1 MADKPKKAK
10 GKLVGK
16 KKAVKKAKP
25 SAAPIEQGS
34 GLNVESKPKAPV
46 GFTGTYEHEPRAFR
60 PLKPEGIGPSDKSIR
75 EAVIAVGKR
84 RGVNANEALW
94 QAENL
99 APQGKSII
107 HGAKGIHPDNFFLGR
122 EPQQGSAP
130 AFGPRNTTKNPV
142 ESLRKGT
149 KDDLV
154 KMRTSKA
161 KEAPSFQGAMKTGKE
176 RKAANKNLLEGMAK
190 GARDFPGPKDEKKQM
205 AAMDMTSKMAKAG
218 KEVRD
223 AQEKDT
229 KKKARLKELG
239 KYVQREVF
247 NKGAN
252 AETDREAKIK
262 RHKEYAAEQSAQPH
276 TPAPAFG
283 ARPMSDHE
291 KANLHDSNK
300 ISGLGAFKYRGN
312 ISSREDYDKQKAYAK
327 KKAASNPN
335 TKNPYSGR
343 SKTSSQAKHQSKG
356 FASQDKKDAWAKSL
370 GEGPALPKRESDF
383 LGNTGKAFRNDG
395 SQNSPAHK
403 GGHARDR
410 RLTVGE
416 SASAFKKGAATPQ
429 SSSPSLASKAG
440 GAIKGADT
448 HPTITGFLKAT
459 GVHLGMAAMHG
470 TNYPRVM
477 AQHASQ
483 GPREFKPGWHGFTS
497 PVERPK
503 AEEGTDTK
511 GERA

>member
-107 HGAKGIHPDNFFLGR
+107 HGAKGIHSDNFFLGR

-283 ARPMSDHE
+283 PRQSSSNAKSGGMGSIPGANVTSPMAAKMSASA
-291 KANLHDSNK
+291 KSFTGPTAS
-300 ISGLGAFKYRGN
+300 
-312 ISSREDYDKQKAYAK
+312 QKVIAGMSQAGQQAKAK
-327 KKAASNPN
+327 KQNKMAAFGKDVAAKVKAASAAGKEKHDQKPGLNPMDYKGASMFKHLKHAFSEKGPIGKMVN
-335 TKNPYSGR
+335 RGA
-343 SKTSSQAKHQSKG
+343 SKYDKG
-356 FASQDKKDAWAKSL
+356 FEKVVAPIEHGIK
-370 GEGPALPKRESDF
+370 
-383 LGNTGKAFRNDG
+383 TGVK
-395 SQNSPAHK
+395 
-403 GGHARDR
+403 
-410 RLTVGE
+410 
-416 SASAFKKGAATPQ
+416 
-429 SSSPSLASKAG
+429 KAG
-440 GAIKGADT
+440 SAIKSGAKGVYGAVTSPTAKGLAQAAFT
-448 HPTITGFLKAT
+448 HA
-459 GVHLGMAAMHG
+459 GMAVMHG

-497 PVERPK
+497 PVERPR

>member
-1 MADKPKKAK
+1 MADKPKKGK

-25 SAAPIEQGS
+25 SAAPVEQGS
-34 GLNVESKPKAPV
+34 GLNVESKPKATLSD
-46 GFTGTYEHEPRAFR
+46 FKSKHEKALGSFPRKTPEKPTEDNTRFATDLELNAKKAFN
-60 PLKPEGIGPSDKSIR
+60 KKFR
-75 EAVIAVGKR
+75 EKYKVLSHQFYAQKQS
-84 RGVNANEALW
+84 EAPKT
-94 QAENL
+94 E
-99 APQGKSII
+99 
-107 HGAKGIHPDNFFLGR
+107 
-122 EPQQGSAP
+122 AP
-130 AFGPRNTTKNPV
+130 AFGPRNTAENPV

-252 AETDREAKIK
+252 AETDREAKIN
-262 RHKEYAAEQSAQPH
+262 RHKEYAAEQSAQPY

-343 SKTSSQAKHQSKG
+343 SKASSQIKHQSKG

-429 SSSPSLASKAG
+429 SSSPSLASKVG
-440 GAIKGADT
+440 GAIKKVAT
-448 HPTITGFLKAT
+448 HPTTTGFLKAT

-497 PVERPK
+497 PVEKPK
-503 AEEGTDTK
+503 AEEATDTK